1 MLPENRSYRNVAF
14 TGTSHLPELRKPSS
28 GFDTKLSYT
37 VAKYCYLARE
47 IAIQD
52 FVNPKYFSQNN
63 ANDCEAILLASH
75 PTTSTPFEPTRSET
89 DKASPT

>member
-1 MLPENRSYRNVAF
+1 MLPENRSYRNGAV
-14 TGTSHLPELRKPSS
+14 TGTAEAVQWF
-28 GFDTKLSYT
+28 FDTKLSYT

-89 DKASPT
+89 GKTSPT